1 MANEQNLVRGEE
13 AHKFTAEDHSKGG
26 LASAEARRKKR
37 DLRLACQMMLEMDIK
52 SKDGKVKSGAE
63 AIVAAQMQ
71 KALKGDAKAFEVLRD
86 TAGQKPVDK
95 VEQVNI
101 DMEYEQSVEYVKE
114 LMSRREESSD

>member
-1 MANEQNLVRGEE
+1 MVGYDADFPHSDRGCLRIVTYTD
-13 AHKFTAEDHSKGG
+13 AQCFGPSGNRK
-26 LASAEARRKKR
+26 RRP
-37 DLRLACQMMLEMDIK
+37 LFIL
-52 SKDGKVKSGAE
+52 SVGKVKSGAE

-101 DMEYEQSVEYVKE
+101 DMEYEQSVEYIKE
-114 LMSRREESSD
+114 LMGRREESSD